1 MRGGRIFIIIGVF
14 LGLITMVAALIIL
27 GTNPGAPPVLPT
39 PSAPKTTKVVVAVQN
54 IGEGTKVVPQAVE
67 LREQEINEV
76 PPGALV
82 YVSQALDKI
91 ARTTVNQGQIVQE
104 SMLTTEEEIIASGR
118 NASILIPKGRV
129 AIALPLDKLSSVG
142 YALEHGDA
150 VDVLLTMRFI
160 DVDEQS
166 QTELPLV
173 LSGTNCP
180 GCVPT
185 NPQISRM
192 TTQLLVQ
199 DAEVLKVGIW
209 TPASGPVQPTP
220 QPGQSR
226 EATTPTPVPPPDIV
240 TLMVNQQDAL
250 VIKYARETGARYD
263 LVLRSSG
270 DHDLVTTEP
279 VTLDYM
285 LARFGIVVPP
295 KRPYTLYSFTAAG
308 KTEASAATS
317 GGGQ

>member
-14 LGLITMVAALIIL
+14 LGLLTMVAALIIL
-27 GTNPGAPPVLPT
+27 SRPEAPPALSTPT
-39 PSAPKTTKVVVAVQN
+39 APKTTKVVVAVQN
-54 IGEGTKVVPQAVE
+54 VGEGTKVVPQAVE

-91 ARTTVNQGQIVQE
+91 ARITINQGQIVQE
-104 SMLTTEEEIIASGR
+104 SMLTTEEEIISSGR

-142 YALEHGDA
+142 YALEHGDS
-150 VDVLLTMRFI
+150 VDVLLTMKFI

-185 NPQISRM
+185 NPQLPRM

-199 DAEVLKVGIW
+199 DAQVLKVGIW
-209 TPASGPVQPTP
+209 TPSTSQVQPTL

-240 TLMVNQQDAL
+240 TLMVNHQDAL
-250 VIKYARETGARYD
+250 VVKYARESGARYD

-308 KTEASAATS
+308 KTEATAAAS